1 MRSLISFLLSVLL
14 CLPGMAQGKKIF
26 PQTPLPPFDYKSDSV
41 EYDSRD
47 SMVHLA
53 ATFTYPK
60 GIGPFPTL
68 VMITGSGQQDRDETI
83 FGHKPFAV
91 IADHLTKNGYA
102 VLRVDDRGRGKSKG
116 DLKNATSLDFA
127 DDVIS
132 SIQYLQTRKEVN
144 RNKIGVIGHSEGGFI
159 APMVYA
165 KYKALAF
172 IISLA
177 GTGIPGGDILLMQ
190 QTTPLKGKVTEA
202 AYDAWYEL
210 SQRTLGIIKDQ
221 PSAPDSI
228 ILNQV
233 KELFTDWKSKQTD
246 STRSELKIEKVTPEF
261 YAFQVKQEL
270 IPWMRY
276 FIVTDPAD
284 LWSQVKCPVLAL
296 NGEKDIQVEAKP
308 NITGIR
314 DALKKGGNTKFT
326 SVVIPGLNHLFQHC
340 EACTVEEYGT
350 LEETFSPQALNL
362 ITDWLNKNIK

>member
-1 MRSLISFLLSVLL
+1 MRNLSALLILSVL
-14 CLPGMAQGKKIF
+14 CLQVMGQEKKIF
-26 PQTPLPPFDYKSDSV
+26 PQTPKPPFDYKTDSV
-41 EYDSRD
+41 EYQSRD
-47 SMVHLA
+47 SLVHLG
-53 ATFTYPK
+53 ATFSYPK
-60 GIGPFPTL
+60 GIGPFTTIVL
-68 VMITGSGQQDRDETI
+68 INGSGQQDRDCNL

-127 DDVIS
+127 DDVIT

-159 APMVYA
+159 APMVYT

-177 GTGIPGGDILLMQ
+177 GPGISGGDILLMQ
-190 QTTPLKGKVTEA
+190 QTSPLKGKVSEETYE
-202 AYDAWYEL
+202 AWYEL
-210 SQRTLGIIKDQ
+210 TQRTLGIIKEQ

-233 KELFTDWKSKQTD
+233 KELFNNWKAKQSD
-246 STRSELKIEKVTPEF
+246 NVKAELKIDKVTPEL

-276 FIVTDPAD
+276 FIITEPAD
-284 LWSQVKCPVLAL
+284 FWTQVKCPVLAL
-296 NGEKDIQVEAKP
+296 NGEKDIQVEARL

-314 DALKKGGNTKFT
+314 DALKKGGNNKFT
-326 SVVIPGLNHLFQHC
+326 SLIIPGLNHLFQHC
-340 EACTVEEYGT
+340 NTCTVEEYGK
-350 LEETFSPQALNL
+350 LEETFSPEVLTL